1 MSQPPS
7 WRDDDAASAAATGTA
22 LSTDSTRRIANAL
35 VYYGVA
41 GLVLAAIGLVILLV
55 AAWRLNG
62 VTDRVEVVADRMLAT
77 LDRTADLL
85 DAAVVTVDDVAST
98 LDAADPMLD
107 RVAGALTTT
116 VASLRGLQESAAA
129 VSILGAQPLG
139 GLANRFGQVADSL
152 DGLDVELATF
162 ADDLASDAGS
172 LRLNGES
179 LAALAGELHRLHN
192 ELSDGLIADTF
203 GAMRFL
209 FVALLAFLIAV
220 AALPATAALWIGRR
234 MRSELAGASPVAP

>member
-1 MSQPPS
+1 MTQPPS
-7 WRDDDAASAAATGTA
+7 WRDDDPGPAVATGST
-22 LSTDSTRRIANAL
+22 LSTDSTRRIARAL

-41 GLVLAAIGLVILLV
+41 GLVLAAIGLLVLLG

-62 VTDRVEVVADRMLAT
+62 VSDRVEATADRMLAT

-107 RVAGALTTT
+107 RVATSLTTT
-116 VASLRGLQESAAA
+116 VASLRGLQEAAAA
-129 VSILGAQPLG
+129 VQILGAQPLG

-162 ADDLASDAGS
+162 AEDLASDAES
-172 LRLNGES
+172 LRLNAES
-179 LAALAGELHRLHN
+179 LAALAGELHGLHT

-203 GAMRFL
+203 GAVRFL
-209 FVALLAFLIAV
+209 FFALLAFLTTV
-220 AALPATAALWIGRR
+220 AALPAAAALWIGLRI
-234 MRSELAGASPVAP
+234 RSEVGSAPA

>member
-1 MSQPPS
+1 MSHPPS
-7 WRDDDAASAAATGTA
+7 WRDDDPALAAPTG
-22 LSTDSTRRIANAL
+22 STPSNDSTRRIANAL

-55 AAWRLNG
+55 AASRLNG
-62 VTDRVEVVADRMLAT
+62 VTDRVEVAADRMLAT

-116 VASLRGLQESAAA
+116 VASLRGLQEAAGA

-172 LRLNGES
+172 LRLNAES
-179 LAALAGELHRLHN
+179 LAALAGELHRLHS
-192 ELSDGLIADTF
+192 ELTGGLITDAFAAT
-203 GAMRFL
+203 RFL
-209 FVALLAFLIAV
+209 FVALLLFLIGV

-234 MRSELAGASPVAP
+234 IRSEVGPAPTPV

>member
-1 MSQPPS
+1 MSQPPT
-7 WRDDDAASAAATGTA
+7 WRDDDPAPAAPTGTK

-41 GLVLAAIGLVILLV
+41 GLILAAIGFLILLV

-62 VTDRVEVVADRMLAT
+62 VSDRVEVAADRMLAT

-107 RVAGALTTT
+107 RVAGSLTTT
-116 VASLRGLQESAAA
+116 VASLRGLQQSAGA

-152 DGLDVELATF
+152 DGLDVELVTF

-172 LRLNGES
+172 LRGNAES
-179 LAALAGELHRLHN
+179 LAGLAGELHRLHS
-192 ELSDGLIADTF
+192 ELGEGLITDTF
-203 GAMRFL
+203 GAVRFL
-209 FVALLAFLIAV
+209 FVALLVFLIAV
-220 AALPATAALWIGRR
+220 AALPAIAALWIGRR
-234 MRSELAGASPVAP
+234 MRSEVGPAPSPA